1 MPLEVILST
10 ALKKNVVPTKECF
23 YFIPSGKILKFKN
36 NYMIVS
42 SVGLQLYYI

>member
-1 MPLEVILST
+1 MPLEVIMST
-10 ALKKNVVPTKECF
+10 ALKNVVPTRECF